1 MTIKV
6 IYDKIME
13 MLNNLT
19 IVDNESLKKQG
30 KQTKK
35 KENENFY
42 NSCSIIVKDGVND
55 KCVNIKLFNNGKIT
69 MTGSKKE
76 SAGYNACCI
85 LLNELK
91 KINQNI
97 FPFPLDVTE
106 VDACKLVAKDIIKQF
121 NNIDICVFGTGMHD
135 PKSEKKFNL
144 DKIREIMEVNYFG
157 TMNSI
162 NSIYDYFSEKKNGQI
177 SIISSVAGYR
187 GLPAAGAYCAS
198 KSALTS
204 FAESLNFDMRMKNVR
219 VSLIS
224 PGFIKT
230 PMTDQN
236 DFPMPMIKTP
246 EFAAD
251 EIYKGLVI
259 KKSFEIHF
267 PKAFT
272 YFLKFLQM
280 LPSSL
285 YFKLVARG
293 MKKIDY

>member
-1 MTIKV
+1 MEEKKV
-6 IYDKIME
+6 IWITGASSGIGKAVAIKFAE
-13 MLNNLT
+13 NGW
-19 IVDNESLKKQG
+19 IVAASARR
-30 KQTKK
+30 
-35 KENENFY
+35 EN
-42 NSCSIIVKDGVND
+42 
-55 KCVNIKLFNNGKIT
+55 
-69 MTGSKKE
+69 
-76 SAGYNACCI
+76 

-91 KINQNI
+91 EINENI
-97 FPFPLDVTE
+97 HSFPLDVT
-106 VDACKLVAKDIIKQF
+106 DIDKCKLVATNIINQF
-121 NNIDICVFGTGMHD
+121 KNIDICLFGTGMHD

-162 NSIYDYFSEKKNGQI
+162 NSIYNYFSEKKNGQI

-198 KSALTS
+198 KAALTS
-204 FAESLNFDMRMKNVR
+204 FAESLNFDMQMKNVR
-219 VSLIS
+219 VSLVS

-236 DFPMPMIKTP
+236 EFPMPMIKSP
-246 EFAAD
+246 EFAAN
-251 EIYKGLVI
+251 EIYKGLTV
-259 KKSFEIHF
+259 KKGFEIHF

-272 YFLKFLQM
+272 YFLKFLQI

-285 YFKLVARG
+285 YFKLVSKG